1 MEQAAV
7 ELSWST
13 FVLEILNFLVLVW
26 ILKRFL
32 YKPVLDV
39 ISRRRAGIEKTLADA
54 EALRA
59 DAERSR
65 QQYEGRLADWDE
77 ERRQA
82 REALLRDLEAE
93 RALKMTELQDS
104 LAQERQKAQVAETHR
119 QADAMRK
126 IEEIALMQ
134 GARFAARL
142 LQEASGRDTEARLVD
157 LVAADLAELPTDRIS
172 ALRDSGGTTR
182 EAIVVASAFPLAD
195 DQRQRLEQ
203 ALTPVTGP
211 DARLRFEQNREL
223 LAGVRIVV
231 GDWILGMNLRDELQG
246 FAELAKQANQI
257 EHGDQHS

>member
-1 MEQAAV
+1 M

-13 FVLEILNFLVLVW
+13 FVLEIVNFLVLVW

-39 ISRRRAGIEKTLADA
+39 ISRRRAAIEQTLADA
-54 EALRA
+54 EALHA
-59 DAERSR
+59 DAEKSR

-82 REALLRDLEAE
+82 REALLRELEAE
-93 RALKMTELQDS
+93 RALKMTALQHS
-104 LAQERQKAQVAETHR
+104 LEQERQKAQVAEAHR
-119 QADAMRK
+119 QADATRK
-126 IEEIALMQ
+126 IEETALMQ
-134 GARFAARL
+134 GARFATRL
-142 LQEASGRDTEARLVD
+142 LQQASGPDTEARLVD
-157 LVAADLAELPTDRIS
+157 LVSADLAELPAERIS
-172 ALRDSGGTTR
+172 ALRDNGGKTS

-203 ALTPVTGP
+203 ALTPVRGP
-211 DARLRFEQNREL
+211 EMRLRFEQNREL

-246 FAELAKQANQI
+246 FAELASEEKGI
-257 EHGDQHS
+257 EHGHQYS